1 MIGERKEP
9 EWDHVIIV
17 EQKRRTPGCS
27 AKAEFNKSLAVQKSK
42 ICDKFGLKKNKETS
56 WPGTDYRTYFIC

>member
-1 MIGERKEP
+1 MSSLLSR
-9 EWDHVIIV
+9 
-17 EQKRRTPGCS
+17 KRRTPGCS